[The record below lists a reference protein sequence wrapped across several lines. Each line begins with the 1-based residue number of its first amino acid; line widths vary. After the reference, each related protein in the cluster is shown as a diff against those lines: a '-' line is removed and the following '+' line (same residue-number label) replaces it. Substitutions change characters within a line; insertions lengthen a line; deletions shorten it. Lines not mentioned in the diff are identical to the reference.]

1 MVTFPN
7 RVLFVGF
14 GAVARCTL
22 PILVKHL
29 SIDPKRITI
38 MDFEPNDAALKPW
51 IEQGMTFVKDRVTPE
66 NLGSLLGQHLSAGD
80 LLIDLAWNIDCCEIV
95 QWCHDRGVLYVN
107 TSVELWDPYAGADNK
122 HPTERTLYWR
132 HMNLRRMI
140 SKWSE
145 PGPTAVIEHGANPGL
160 ISHFTKHAL
169 LDIAQRA
176 LAEKK
181 FSGAQAEKI
190 AHHAK
195 AQNFNHLAQQLGVK
209 VIHCSERDTQITD
222 QPKQVNEFVNTWSV
236 EGFREEGTTTAE
248 MGWGTH
254 EKELP
259 AFAYEHPDGPK
270 SQICLARMGINTF
283 VATWVPPNHDII
295 GMIVRHGE
303 AFTITEKLTVWE
315 DGKAIYR
322 PTVHYAYCPCDS
334 AIASLHE
341 LRGYDYRLQPRIRIM
356 TDEITSGA
364 DILGALV
371 MGHPYQSW
379 WCGTDLDIEESRRL
393 VPHQNAT
400 TMQVAISVV
409 AACMWMV
416 ENPRR
421 GLCVPDDLPHDY
433 VLDISKPYLGKFVS
447 VASDWT
453 PLKHYSN
460 FFSGYNKPQLDT
472 VRPVAVQEFS
482 DHGRRRHL
490 NDGMSSSDAQ
500 AHKLWT
506 KRHCFNWPRSTA
518 RRLSSW
524 TIRCCGKTTSN
535 SESTC
540 RACRSTMRSRR
551 TATLRSC
558 RRSTMPEPVST
569 SPAWPSS

>member
-7 RVLFVGF
+7 RVLLVGF

-29 SIDPKRITI
+29 NIDPKRITT
-38 MDFEPNDAALKPW
+38 MDFEPDAAALKPW
-51 IEQGMTFVKDRVTPE
+51 IEQGMTFIKDRVTPE
-66 NLGSLLGQHLSAGD
+66 NLGSLLGQHLSDGD
-80 LLIDLAWNIDCCEIV
+80 LLIDLAWNIDCCEIL
-95 QWCHDRGVLYVN
+95 QWCHDRGVLYIN
-107 TSVELWDPYAGADNK
+107 TSVELWDPYAGAPNK

-140 SKWSE
+140 SGWSE

-169 LDIAQRA
+169 LEIAERS

-181 FSGAQAEKI
+181 FGEAQAEKI
-190 AHHAK
+190 AHHA
-195 AQNFNHLAQQLGVK
+195 AARNFNHLAQHLGVK
-209 VIHCSERDTQITD
+209 VVHCSERDTQITD
-222 QPKQVNEFVNTWSV
+222 QPKQVNEFVNTWSI

-259 AFAYEHPDGPK
+259 ALAFEHTNGTR
-270 SQICLARMGINTF
+270 SQICLARMGINTY
-283 VATWVPPNHDII
+283 VATWVPPNHDVI

-322 PTVHYAYCPCDS
+322 PTVHYAYCPCDA

-341 LRGYDYRLQPRIRIM
+341 LRGYDYRLQPRLRIM
-356 TDEITSGA
+356 TDEITGGE

-371 MGHPYQSW
+371 MGHPYNSW
-379 WCGTDLDIEESRRL
+379 WCGTDLSIEESRRL

-421 GLCVPDDLPHDY
+421 GMCVPDDLPHDF

-453 PLKHYSN
+453 PLKHYAN
-460 FFSGYNKPQLDT
+460 FFSGFNKPQIDT
-472 VRPVAVQEFS
+472 S
-482 DHGRRRHL
+482 DPWQFKNFL
-490 NDGMSSSDAQ
+490 ITEDDG
-500 AHKLWT
+500 
-506 KRHCFNWPRSTA
+506 
-518 RRLSSW
+518 
-524 TIRCCGKTTSN
+524 I
-535 SESTC
+535 
-540 RACRSTMRSRR
+540 
-551 TATLRSC
+551 
-558 RRSTMPEPVST
+558 
-569 SPAWPSS
+569 